1 MHQKMAK
8 TTKKDTY
15 RILSID
21 GGGTRGIL
29 PAVLLDCIYKDFG
42 KEPSDLF
49 DMYAGTSTG
58 GIICLGLAAGLKT
71 EKLVDLYLNESKNI
85 FHETF
90 FDRLTGLDEH
100 LRANYQHRK
109 FKKILDDI
117 FGTKTL
123 GDVHKDAEFG
133 AKGKEVMVCSFDL
146 SPEREADR
154 NCNYRPVIY
163 HSSFIRDQQETL
175 VDLALRTSAG
185 PTYFPVYQ
193 KKYVDGGIA
202 INNPAMAAVAYA
214 VNDSEAK
221 GEDKG
226 KYLEN
231 GYKGLQ
237 KDLKALRVFSLS
249 TGTSNLNRIEESKVG
264 AGNWGN
270 IQWIKYLP
278 ELLTESN
285 VQSTIYYVKNM
296 LGNDRLLR
304 LDPDFNDKELAH
316 KSLWGRSIPMDTT
329 DPEVLNHMKDFA
341 EKLYQKEKKTIVK
354 FLGIESA

>member
-1 MHQKMAK
+1 MAK
-8 TTKKDTY
+8 TNKKSIY

-29 PAVLLDCIYKDFG
+29 PAVILDCIHKDFG
-42 KEPSDLF
+42 KTPADLF

-58 GIICLGLAAGLKT
+58 GIICLGLAAGLEP

-85 FHETF
+85 FHESF
-90 FDRLTGLDEH
+90 FDRLSGLDEH
-100 LRANYQHRK
+100 LRANYQNRR
-109 FKKILDDI
+109 FKKILEEI
-117 FGTKTL
+117 FGNKTL
-123 GDVHKDAEFG
+123 ADLHQDPHFG
-133 AKGKEVMVCSFDL
+133 KKGKEVMVCSFDL

-163 HSSFIRDQQETL
+163 HSSFIRDRQETL

-193 KKYVDGGIA
+193 KKFIDGGIA

-221 GEDKG
+221 GDDKG

-237 KDLKALRVFSLS
+237 KDLKNLRVFSLS

-285 VQSTIYYVKNM
+285 VQSTIYYVKNI

-304 LDPDFNDKELAH
+304 LDPDFNDQELAH
-316 KSLWGRSIPMDTT
+316 KSLWNKSIPMDTT
-329 DPEVLNHMKDFA
+329 DADILNRMMEFA
-341 EKLYQKEKKTIVK
+341 KKLYQKEKKAIVD
-354 FLGIESA
+354 FLGVESD